1 MAEGTSWSNMRGCM
15 KRLFFLL
22 PVFAA
27 LGSNGQPAD
36 GDDSNQA
43 EASRELKEKPTPAK
57 VEKPNEITVGNL
69 TMSGIVAQTI
79 KADNPLQ
86 LINPAAPE
94 EYGSGELNVVREPVG
109 GRVSGLKFLSFNF

>member
-1 MAEGTSWSNMRGCM
+1 M

-22 PVFAA
+22 PVLAA
-27 LGSNGQPAD
+27 IAGNGQPAN

-43 EASRELKEKPTPAK
+43 EASRLMKEKPAPAK
-57 VEKPNEITVGNL
+57 VEKPNEITVGNV
-69 TMSGIVAQTI
+69 TMSGIVASAV

-94 EYGSGELNVVREPVG
+94 EYGSGELNAVRDPIDHK
-109 GRVSGLKFLSFNF
+109 VSGWKILSFTF